1 MGGQGCLVGI
11 IVGALLI
18 GILQNEMIILNINR
32 YWHTIAISF
41 VLLLAIVVDYVRR
54 RKQV

>member
-1 MGGQGCLVGI
+1 
-11 IVGALLI
+11 
-18 GILQNEMIILNINR
+18 MIILNINR
-32 YWHTIAISF
+32 YWHTIMISF